1 MHTHRHACTR
11 TDTPPHPLSGWSG
24 QPGALPSLSAT
35 GGPDSGQDADD
46 PRSHGWEAAGQVC
59 GTLAQKSARGPRGS
73 AKPSPAVRDRIPDKD
88 QAQVC
93 VPDLRPGGA
102 AAWSPWGTPRLGAED
117 PLLHSSPAAHSSV
130 GTAILHGLRRTGT
143 PLRDRPTCAC
153 LWDPRMPSAGQPWN
167 VTGHHRDPKVG
178 PPVSTSQDQRVRQ
191 QPLPI
196 CSPLEGKFPKRKQ
209 GGTPR
214 PSPSPRPH
222 GGGQPSNDNDLAH
235 LRAWRGWNRSGP
247 SRRRGRG
254 VPASSRGCN

>member
-1 MHTHRHACTR
+1 MRTTPGHTAGRQQGRCAERSHRKALGA
-11 TDTPPHPLSGWSG
+11 PEAPQNPALLSGAG
-24 QPGALPSLSAT
+24 FPTKTKHRCACLTCVRAGLLPGHR
-35 GGPDSGQDADD
+35 GGP
-46 PRSHGWEAAGQVC
+46 
-59 GTLAQKSARGPRGS
+59 LAWVQ
-73 AKPSPAVRDRIPDKD
+73 RI
-88 QAQVC
+88 
-93 VPDLRPGGA
+93 
-102 AAWSPWGTPRLGAED
+102 D

-178 PPVSTSQDQRVRQ
+178 PPVSTSQDQRVRH

-222 GGGQPSNDNDLAH
+222 GGGPPSNDNDLAH
-235 LRAWRGWNRSGP
+235 LRAWRGGNRSGP